1 LEKGEVVI
9 VGGQFLALAVLIL
22 LLGNYAGVGLGSQT
36 TKVGTV
42 YWGAPPAG
50 TALTKDALNKETAN
64 ASALYVYFSLTSSAT
79 VSSVSASRL
88 CLDTAA
94 NNTGGSLT
102 YTQISINYDSQKR
115 LNYVTF
121 GPVGQP
127 LGVGCDYTVSITDS
141 LQQTVTWTGSVE
153 LSSNSTSKA

>member
-1 LEKGEVVI
+1 LEKGEVAI

-22 LLGNYAGVGLGSQT
+22 LLGNYAGVGLGSPT

-42 YWGAPPAG
+42 YWGAPPGGA
-50 TALTKDALNKETAN
+50 ALTKGVLNKETTN
-64 ASALYVYFSLTSSAT
+64 ASAMYVYFNLGPSTT

-102 YTQISINYDSQKR
+102 YTQISINYDSQKHE
-115 LNYVTF
+115 NYITF
-121 GPVGQP
+121 GPTGQP
-127 LGVGCDYTVSITDS
+127 SGVGCDYTVTITDS
-141 LQQTVTWTGSVE
+141 LQVVNTWTGSVE
-153 LSSNSTSKA
+153 LSS